1 MSEAQNPRASQGE
14 TPWDEQSETVSGP
27 HRDDDP
33 PTRDARAPI
42 GMVLLV
48 GFLVVL
54 GIALVVAAVMTLV

>member
-14 TPWDEQSETVSGP
+14 TPRDEQSETVSSP

-33 PTRDARAPI
+33 PRRDPRAPI

-54 GIALVVAAVMTLV
+54 GIALLVVAATTLF